1 MQTKQIREH
10 MEVVGADEEHVGTVD
25 GVDGGQIKLTKSDPV
40 TGGEHHFIPLAWVDT
55 VDEKVRLSIGRR
67 GGDCRLGNRRVR
79 LNVAGAAS
87 TPSRRKVLR
96 FSLAASCVSSCKM
109 YFAPHESATARM
121 RSS

>member
-55 VDEKVRLSIGRR
+55 VDEKVRLSMDAEEAIADRE
-67 GGDCRLGNRRVR
+67 
-79 LNVAGAAS
+79 
-87 TPSRRKVLR
+87 TE
-96 FSLAASCVSSCKM
+96 
-109 YFAPHESATARM
+109 ESD
-121 RSS
+121 